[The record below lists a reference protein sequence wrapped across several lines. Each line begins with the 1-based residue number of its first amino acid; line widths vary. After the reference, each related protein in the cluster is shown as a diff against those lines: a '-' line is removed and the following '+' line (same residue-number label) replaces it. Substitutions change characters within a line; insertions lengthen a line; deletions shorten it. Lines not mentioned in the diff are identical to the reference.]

1 MPTLILLGAGGGMLR
16 GLIEAY
22 NRFLEWQSD
31 RRVHRARPGGAEAG
45 PPAFQGYFDPVAD
58 PVAAVVHA
66 ALGAGAAVLL
76 GTTGQ
81 ISGAYAAFVVGISAP
96 VILTQLGRIQ
106 SVSELVTE
114 AQQTAM
120 GPGASTGTEEGPR
133 FPVPLG
139 AVPWPAHP
147 GQAAPPGS
155 AGTPA
160 SGVVTAAFTG
170 RGEGRPGTGDSGSGP
185 AAGSDASRATGRSPH
200 PLRAPDHTPGGQ
212 ARPTSP
218 LPPPGPPVG
227 GDGAAR

>member
-1 MPTLILLGAGGGMLR
+1 MLR

-31 RRVHRARPGGAEAG
+31 RRVHRALPGGTEAG
-45 PPAFQGYFDPVAD
+45 SPAFQGYFDPVAD
-58 PVAAVVHA
+58 PVAAIVHA
-66 ALGAGAAVLL
+66 VLGAGAAVLL

-114 AQQTAM
+114 SQQTAL
-120 GPGASTGTEEGPR
+120 GPGPSAGTGTEEGPR

-147 GQAAPPGS
+147 AQAVPPGPE
-155 AGTPA
+155 GPLT

-170 RGEGRPGTGDSGSGP
+170 RGEGQPGAGDSGSRPATGSDEAR
-185 AAGSDASRATGRSPH
+185 AAGQSPH
-200 PLRAPDHTPGGQ
+200 TLRAPDRTPGGH
-212 ARPTSP
+212 ARPASP
-218 LPPPGPPVG
+218 LPRPGPSAG